1 MNGLVNWVLEKMRT
15 EYPEQFAAATGM
27 SVDAMRAALRNN
39 DAAALQR
46 LKQCAANVQQQQP
59 QVWQDAA
66 SWMRENFPGPTAS
79 EKQTQN
85 QQPK

>member
-46 LKQCAANVQQQQP
+46 LKQCAANVQKQQP
-59 QVWQDAA
+59 QVWQDAE
-66 SWMRENFPGPTAS
+66 SWMQEHFPGHSGQGKTNTTQ
-79 EKQTQN
+79 QTQ
-85 QQPK
+85 